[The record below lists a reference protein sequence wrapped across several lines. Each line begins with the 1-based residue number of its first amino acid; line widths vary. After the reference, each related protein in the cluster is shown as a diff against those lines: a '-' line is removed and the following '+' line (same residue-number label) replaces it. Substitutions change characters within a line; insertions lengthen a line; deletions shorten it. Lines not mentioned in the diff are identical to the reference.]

1 MTDVKKYTLE
11 GLKQLAKESGFEIE
25 EKKPKLHDTTRYYW
39 SGSMY
44 GGSDFLFIDHDLKV
58 IVTGNTRAC
67 KNDMY
72 ISRNNIECKR
82 LKQLKEEKF
91 YYEEQGY
98 KVYNN
103 GDFSYKALNLL
114 SVGSVDRT
122 ENKEY
127 TLSELLSMK
136 D

>member
-44 GGSDFLFIDHDLKV
+44 GGSDFLFIDHDLKI

-67 KNDMY
+67 KSDMY

-103 GDFSYKALNLL
+103 GDFSYKALRLL